1 MAFDPAALPAAVEQF
16 LTDRH
21 LATLT
26 TLRPDGSPHVVAV
39 GFTWDP
45 EAQLVR
51 VISNGSSRKV
61 AHARAGGR
69 AVVAQVDGARW
80 LSLEGV
86 ASVSDDPD
94 RVAEAVRRY
103 ALRYRQ
109 PAVNPARVVLELAVD
124 RVLGAASL
132 GRVIG
137 PFAASIIARVSTL
150 SWPFVAGAAVSL
162 LGAVMIHTRKRNE

>member
-1 MAFDPAALPAAVEQF
+1 MALDPRHLPEEVAAFLVE
-16 LTDRH
+16 RH

-26 TLRPDGSPHVVAV
+26 TLRPDGTQHVVAV

-45 EAQLVR
+45 QAGLVR
-51 VISNGSSRKV
+51 VITNGTSRKV
-61 AHARAGGR
+61 AHVRAGSAR

-86 ASVSDDPD
+86 PSVSDDPE

-109 PAVNPARVVLELAVD
+109 PSENPRRVVVEIAVD
-124 RVLGAASL
+124 RVLGR
-132 GRVIG
+132 G
-137 PFAASIIARVSTL
+137 
-150 SWPFVAGAAVSL
+150 
-162 LGAVMIHTRKRNE
+162 